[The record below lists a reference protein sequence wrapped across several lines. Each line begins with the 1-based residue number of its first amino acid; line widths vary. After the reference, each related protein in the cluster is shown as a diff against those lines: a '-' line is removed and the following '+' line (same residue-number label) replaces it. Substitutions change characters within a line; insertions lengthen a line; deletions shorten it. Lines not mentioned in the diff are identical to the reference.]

1 MKKMTKVI
9 SLALALVMCLALCAC
24 GSKTEDGDKAESIK
38 VGFICLHEREP
49 LLWASFRNTRRS
61 AIWATTA
68 STPALTWRSL
78 RPPAICSAGTC
89 RSLV

>member
-24 GSKTEDGDKAESIK
+24 GSKTDDGNTAADGKRTFIMGVDPEYPPFSYLGDDGK
-38 VGFICLHEREP
+38 YTGFDVEIAQAC
-49 LLWASFRNTRRS
+49 
-61 AIWATTA
+61 
-68 STPALTWRSL
+68 
-78 RPPAICSAGTC
+78 PPAICSAGTC